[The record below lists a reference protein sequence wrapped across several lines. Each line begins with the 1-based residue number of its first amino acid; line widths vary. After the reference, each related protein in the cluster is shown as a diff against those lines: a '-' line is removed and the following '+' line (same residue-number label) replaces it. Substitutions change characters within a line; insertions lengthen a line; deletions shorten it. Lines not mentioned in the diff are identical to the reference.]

1 MPMPIGG
8 LVAVAVVQA
17 LLDKMGLATTPP
29 LHQMPAVEQAV
40 MEPQVTGSD
49 HPLRCMQA
57 VGVVGLLVQMSIH
70 TLPPTIRVL
79 LTVMEVLVVAGAGND
94 KMMLRVTQ
102 PNQRA
107 ELLTRVV
114 EAALERVG
122 RQPPQVVA
130 VRAL

>member
-8 LVAVAVVQA
+8 RAAAVAAQA

-29 LHQMPAVEQAV
+29 LHQTPAVEQAV
-40 MEPQVTGSD
+40 MEPQATGSD
-49 HPLRCMQA
+49 RLPPLTQA

-70 TLPPTIRVL
+70 MLPPTIRVL
-79 LTVMEVLVVAGAGND
+79 LTLMEVLVVAVLGTD
-94 KMMLRVTQ
+94 KMMLGAPQ

-107 ELLTRVV
+107 ELPIRVV

-122 RQPPQVVA
+122 RRLLQVVA
-130 VRAL
+130 VRAS